1 MKAMTE
7 TLPLNEMLLDFESFG
22 DNCEFGIIQKQGGAE
37 VLSLLN
43 CGFSPMPSLLRALGN
58 RFSEVS
64 EIDRIQIHIAA
75 NKELV
80 VTILDYNFVYHSGKR
95 EGDIEIETFRK
106 NERIKL
112 KFLARNMVSILTT
125 GEKIFVRK
133 GQNSKTLD
141 EAKTLLAAM
150 SEYGPATLLW
160 VVEADADHPP
170 GSVELI
176 APRLLCGRIDRF
188 APYTDA
194 YSINFSCWTRIC
206 RNAHA
211 LWKLNAGIGSALRAP
226 EPQADTE
233 NLLQEGILARIENDP
248 LPRVIPMDQGAKT
261 TVLQGKHHLRKPGTQ
276 TICRHELTVDTG
288 GTVGTRVSGLDVDQP
303 YTLSVW
309 YRPGSNG
316 KLEHVMVNLPGAKHV
331 RVRRPDA
338 NLRSAWQRLEVSAI
352 VPENGVMFPRLSFK
366 GSIGTTFET
375 ANWRFEK
382 GLVVNLD
389 EQPSEAE
396 TFAPLEFKTVEPALA
411 AAN

>member
-1 MKAMTE
+1 MVE
-7 TLPLNEMLLDFESFG
+7 PLPLNEMLLDFESFG

-43 CGFSPMPSLLRALGN
+43 CGFSPMPSLLRALEN

-64 EIDRIQIHIAA
+64 ELDRIQIHIAA

-95 EGDIEIETFRK
+95 EGDIEIETFRT

-112 KFLARNMVSILTT
+112 KFLARKMVSILTT

-133 GQNSKTLD
+133 GQNSKTID

-150 SEYGPATLLW
+150 NIYGPATLLW
-160 VVEADADHPP
+160 VVEADEDHPA

-194 YSINFSCWTRIC
+194 YSINFSCWVQIC

-211 LWKLNAGIGSALRAP
+211 LWKLDAGIGSALRAP
-226 EPQADTE
+226 DPRADTH
-233 NLLQEGILARIENDP
+233 NLLQAGMLAPIENDP

-261 TVLQGKHHLRKPGTQ
+261 TVVEGKHHLRQPGTQ
-276 TICRHELTVDTG
+276 TICRHEVTVDTG
-288 GTVGTRVSGLDVDQP
+288 GTVGTRVSGLEVDQP

-309 YRPGSNG
+309 YRQSANA
-316 KLEHVMVNLPGAKHV
+316 KLDQVMVILPGAKHV
-331 RVRRPDA
+331 RVRRPDPS
-338 NLRSAWQRLEVSAI
+338 LRSQWQRLEVSGI
-352 VPENGVMFPRLSFK
+352 VPENGVMFPRLNFK
-366 GSIGTTFET
+366 GPIGTVFET
-375 ANWRFEK
+375 ANWRFEH
-382 GLVVNLD
+382 GLIVNLD
-389 EQPSEAE
+389 ERPREAE